1 MNVRTLCLA
10 ILNFG
15 EATGYE
21 IRKKTQEGVFSYFIN
36 ASYGSIYP
44 ALTQLTKDG
53 LVSCRSQMQSGKP
66 NKKIYTLTERGRQ
79 AFIEALQSSPGE
91 DIFKSE
97 FLMIMMCSD
106 LVAPDRIS
114 ELIDE
119 RLEWLDNKIAY
130 LRGVIEEV
138 ESDGIHFAVGCG
150 ISAYESA
157 ARHLREN
164 RYRIERSAGKALAGG
179 PRPAPT
185 SEGET
190 PCE

>member
-53 LVSCRSQMQSGKP
+53 LVSCRPLMQSGRP
-66 NKKIYTLTERGRQ
+66 NKKIYTLTEKGRQ
-79 AFIEALQSSPGE
+79 AFIEALQSPPGE

-106 LVAPDRIS
+106 LVAPEKLS
-114 ELIDE
+114 ELIDA
-119 RLEWLDNKIAY
+119 RIKWLDDKVAY
-130 LRGVIEEV
+130 LRGVIEQV
-138 ESDGIHFAVGCG
+138 EADGVHFAVSCG
-150 ISAYESA
+150 IAAYESS

-164 RYRIERSAGKALAGG
+164 RHLVERSAGKALAGG
-179 PRPAPT
+179 KPSSSA
-185 SEGET
+185 SSGET
-190 PCE
+190 SCG